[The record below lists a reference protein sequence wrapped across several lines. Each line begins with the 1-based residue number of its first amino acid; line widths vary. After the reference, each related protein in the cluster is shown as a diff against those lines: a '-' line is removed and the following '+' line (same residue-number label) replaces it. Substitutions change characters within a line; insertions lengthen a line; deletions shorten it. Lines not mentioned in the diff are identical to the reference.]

1 MTNEGRSG
9 SGGAF
14 NLGLCGGG
22 AGVKRG
28 EHSVDSSRVRCS
40 LRIGIRIHHL
50 RPRGIIVAP
59 LHLRRRRLILFSLGL
74 SRLRRQ
80 SHGVGAIH
88 EPGEDYLRLRAR
100 SSRVEELGEIICSE
114 STIAA
119 WTTHEASEI
128 RTRGGPISGQPR
140 PLLRILLELLMAI
153 HHN

>member
-14 NLGLCGGG
+14 NLGLCGGA

-28 EHSVDSSRVRCS
+28 ERSVHSSRVRCS
-40 LRIGIRIHHL
+40 LRIVIRIHHL

-59 LHLRRRRLILFSLGL
+59 LHLQLLRRQRLILFSLGL
-74 SRLRRQ
+74 SRRRILLRLQRQ
-80 SHGVGAIH
+80 SHIWLNGVGGIH

-114 STIAA
+114 SAIAA
-119 WTTHEASEI
+119 RTAHEASEI
-128 RTRGGPISGQPR
+128 RTRGRLISGQP
-140 PLLRILLELLMAI
+140 
-153 HHN
+153 